1 MATLPET
8 QAELE
13 ALRAKVAAESRAAR
27 DAGDTARRE
36 QLRALIGEI
45 DDELDRLALAD
56 LRAAADRLVSYR
68 TRLEALTRVVLSWPF
83 GSAEAPAESRA
94 TLQGQGTATE
104 RLRGRRAHR
113 TAACARAAASD
124 DRPAGQRR
132 LVGEL
137 PPALEYAD
145 VQ

>member
-45 DDELDRLALAD
+45 DDELDKLALAD
-56 LRAAADRLVSYR
+56 LRAAANRLVSYR
-68 TRLEALTRVVLSWPF
+68 TRLEALTRIVLSWPF
-83 GSAEAPAESRA
+83 GSAEAPPNHE
-94 TLQGQGTATE
+94 
-104 RLRGRRAHR
+104 
-113 TAACARAAASD
+113 
-124 DRPAGQRR
+124 
-132 LVGEL
+132 
-137 PPALEYAD
+137 
-145 VQ
+145 

>member
-68 TRLEALTRVVLSWPF
+68 TRLEALTRVALSWPF
-83 GSAEAPAESRA
+83 GSAEAPLNHERPFRA
-94 TLQGQGTATE
+94 K
-104 RLRGRRAHR
+104 
-113 TAACARAAASD
+113 
-124 DRPAGQRR
+124 
-132 LVGEL
+132 EL
-137 PPALEYAD
+137 PPNDFAD
-145 VQ
+145 AGPTAPPPAPEPLPPTTVPQVSAD